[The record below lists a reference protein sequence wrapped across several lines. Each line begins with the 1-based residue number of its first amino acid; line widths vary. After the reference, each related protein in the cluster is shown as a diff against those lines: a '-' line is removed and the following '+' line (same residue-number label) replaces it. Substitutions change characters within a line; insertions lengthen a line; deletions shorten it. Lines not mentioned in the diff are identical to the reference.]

1 MTATARCEGCDAV
14 ISDDDHDAFVDAFL
28 AHVRSVHPDWP
39 YPDVAIRNYAEATQR
54 LAPAAERLAAI
65 GPVAVH
71 PVTEDRL
78 DDWLSFFDREAFA
91 GNPAWAACYCTE
103 PHLLCRGTPP
113 EDAEMRS
120 WRRNREIAVSMLRG
134 GRCFG
139 YLAYVDDRPAAWVNA
154 SRRSDYALYRRGSD
168 AGPADA
174 GPADAEVVGISCF
187 IVAPAYRRHGLATA
201 LLERILADAA
211 ARGVAWVEAYP
222 FNDPRD
228 DDAANFRGPRRLF
241 ERYGFQPVEADGRHT
256 VMRRPVEAPQA
267 GLTSATVPP
276 RPGP

>member
-1 MTATARCEGCDAV
+1 
-14 ISDDDHDAFVDAFL
+14 
-28 AHVRSVHPDWP
+28 
-39 YPDVAIRNYAEATQR
+39 
-54 LAPAAERLAAI
+54 
-65 GPVAVH
+65 
-71 PVTEDRL
+71 
-78 DDWLSFFDREAFA
+78 
-91 GNPAWAACYCTE
+91 
-103 PHLLCRGTPP
+103 
-113 EDAEMRS
+113 
-120 WRRNREIAVSMLRG
+120 MLRG

-154 SRRSDYALYRRGSD
+154 SLRSDYALYRRGSDAGPADAGPADAGPAD

-201 LLERILADAA
+201 MLERILADAA

-256 VMRRPVEAPQA
+256 VMRRTVGAPQVT
-267 GLTSATVPP
+267 GQTSATVPP